1 MGKGFFC
8 LVSLLALLFACAPIS
23 RQSLRDVDSTI
34 SFQALLKDP
43 EKYKGKL
50 VLLGGQIM
58 ATTVGQGET
67 WVEVLQH
74 PLNWRQKPEDP
85 DVSYG
90 RFLLRF
96 KDLRDPAVYT
106 KGRMITVLGEVQ
118 GQRIMPFQKIE
129 YTYPVLDPREFYLWK
144 SGAEGRTFFQFGWE
158 WELSDEEMDSFRD
171 LFSGCK
177 FDGSLCPLLQRHHA
191 PG

>member
-1 MGKGFFC
+1 MRKGFFC
-8 LVSLLALLFACAPIS
+8 LVSLLALLFACAPIP

-43 EKYKGKL
+43 EKYQGKL
-50 VLLGGQIM
+50 VLLGGQIVT
-58 ATTVGQGET
+58 TTVGQGET

-74 PLNWRQKPEDP
+74 PLNWRQKPGDP

-96 KDLRDPAVYT
+96 KDLRDPAVYA

-118 GQRIMPFQKIE
+118 GRRIMPFQKIE
-129 YTYPVLDPREFYLWK
+129 YAYPVLDPRESYLWK
-144 SGAEGRTFFQFGWE
+144 SGAEGGTFFQFG
-158 WELSDEEMDSFRD
+158 LGVGISR
-171 LFSGCK
+171 
-177 FDGSLCPLLQRHHA
+177 
-191 PG
+191 

>member
-8 LVSLLALLFACAPIS
+8 LASLLVLLFSCAPIS

-34 SFQALLKDP
+34 SFPALLKDP
-43 EKYKGKL
+43 ERYKGKL

-58 ATTVGQGET
+58 ATTVEQGET

-74 PLNWRQKPEDP
+74 PLNWRQEPEDP

-90 RFLLRF
+90 RFLIRF

-118 GQRIMPFQKIE
+118 GQRIMPLQKIE
-129 YTYPVLDPREFYLWK
+129 YTYPVLDPRESYLWK
-144 SGAEGRTFFQFGWE
+144 SEAEGRTFFQFGVGVGVV
-158 WELSDEEMDSFRD
+158 R
-171 LFSGCK
+171 
-177 FDGSLCPLLQRHHA
+177 
-191 PG
+191 